1 MKKFLKEL
9 ITKNPIFI
17 LCLGLCSSLAV
28 TTTFENGY
36 LMGLS
41 VLIVL
46 IFSNS
51 IVSLIGK
58 YINNKIRI
66 PVFIGIIA
74 VLVTI
79 LEMTIKAYIPALSN
93 SLGFYIPLIIVNCII
108 LGRAL
113 SYASKHKVKESI
125 IDAFKMGLGYTLA
138 LSVLGLIREVLGSN
152 SITLMDKTSELTGYV
167 AKYNIFPDNSIIPN
181 PLFLTAAGAFLTLGL
196 LMGIIN
202 ACKGDDT
209 K

>member
-9 ITKNPIFI
+9 ITKNPIFS

-41 VLIVL
+41 VLLVL
-46 IFSNS
+46 ILSNTIIS
-51 IVSLIGK
+51 VIGK
-58 YINNKIRI
+58 YINSKIRI
-66 PVFIGIIA
+66 PVFITIIA
-74 VLVTI
+74 ILVTI
-79 LEMTIKAYIPALSN
+79 LEMSIKKYIPALSN
-93 SLGFYIPLIIVNCII
+93 SLGLYIPLITVNCII

-113 SYASKHKVKESI
+113 SYASKHKIKESI
-125 IDAFKMGLGYTLA
+125 VDAFKMGLGYTLT

-152 SITLMDKTSELTGYV
+152 TITLMDKTSSLTGYI
-167 AKYNIFPDNSIIPN
+167 AKYNIFPSNNIIPN
-181 PLFLTAAGAFLTLGL
+181 QLFLTSAGAFLTLGL
-196 LMGIIN
+196 LMGIVN